1 MTNLELQIQR
11 QKELDEYKKSLE
23 GKSVDELKKIEQDL
37 IKQIDDL
44 NDKASKA
51 EYDLPK
57 VDYKATAEKIRMLL
71 DNEIQLLWQHCAGMV
86 VLYEFWDPE
95 KAPEK
100 IAFPILDTT
109 LRVLGGEVR
118 YKGYK
123 EWKAIVDIIKYI
135 EPLQIEWRKVDE
147 DNYNLAMHHDILI
160 KMLEIKEPMAV
171 TEKEPVPVSEN

>member
-23 GKSVDELKKIEQDL
+23 GKTVDELKAIEQDL
-37 IKQIDDL
+37 IKEIDNL
-44 NDKASKA
+44 NEKASTS

-57 VDYKATAEKIRMLL
+57 VDYKKTAEEIRMLL
-71 DNEIQLLWQHCAGMV
+71 DAKVEILWQHCAGMV

-100 IAFPILDTT
+100 ISFPILDTT
-109 LRVLGGEVR
+109 LRVLGGELR
-118 YKGYK
+118 YKGYT

-135 EPLQIEWRKVDE
+135 EPLQVEWRKVDE
-147 DNYNLAMHHDILI
+147 ENYNLAMHHDILI
-160 KMLEIKEPMAV
+160 KTLEIKAPVEIQEKDPAPV
-171 TEKEPVPVSEN
+171 TE